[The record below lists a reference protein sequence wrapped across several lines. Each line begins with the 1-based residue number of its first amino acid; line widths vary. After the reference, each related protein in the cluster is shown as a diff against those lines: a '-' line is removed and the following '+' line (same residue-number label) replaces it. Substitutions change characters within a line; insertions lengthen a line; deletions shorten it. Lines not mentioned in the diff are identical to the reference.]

1 MNFPATWESA
11 VSFTCHF
18 CKVSLPGELPL
29 TKAWELKNTGSQTAK
44 KLKITSMDLLEI
56 SLWIHVNLSIHLH
69 RTQPYNQ
76 MLMIKSVTKLK
87 KKNLQCYFLVPKAH

>member
-1 MNFPATWESA
+1 
-11 VSFTCHF
+11 
-18 CKVSLPGELPL
+18 
-29 TKAWELKNTGSQTAK
+29 
-44 KLKITSMDLLEI
+44 MDLLEI